1 MRPKLEEWRIDPN
14 QNFEDIFSEL
24 FEQEE
29 KEKMNNLEK
38 TIYNYFSS
46 LKLPPEP
53 TIYDHMVLSL
63 KETNLIDLLIQ
74 INTDNE

>member
-38 TIYNYFSS
+38 TIYNYCSS
-46 LKLPPEP
+46 LKLLSEP
-53 TIYDHMVLSL
+53 TIYDHIVLSL